1 MSIPLSKPF
10 TSLSSLSSLSKTP
23 FKPIIRFILSSQ
35 LEKKRLR
42 IPPSVLDD
50 FETHL
55 GLWSD
60 LPTKFW
66 ETYYSKESYL
76 VLMIHN
82 PSQRLV
88 GTASIFFIPESH
100 CKNMNILS
108 PKSPNTRTYEIR
120 DVFVLPQF
128 RGQGLAGTM
137 MEEIFHWGRLS
148 KRFSRLK
155 LDVWRSNGS
164 AIRCYEKCGFQKLPP
179 RHPATKWINIPDNLF
194 KMYGIQNDDFPTPN
208 DHVDIYLKSI

>member
-1 MSIPLSKPF
+1 MLISTPSKISK
-10 TSLSSLSSLSKTP
+10 TSQTP
-23 FKPIIRFILSSQ
+23 FKPILRFFLSSQ
-35 LEKKRLR
+35 LEKKRSK
-42 IPPSVLDD
+42 IPSSVLDD

-60 LPTKFW
+60 LPTKCW
-66 ETYYSKESYL
+66 ETYFSKECYL
-76 VLMIHN
+76 VLMIDHHYH
-82 PSQRLV
+82 PSPRLL
-88 GTASIFFIPESH
+88 GTASLFYIPNSH
-100 CKNMNILS
+100 AHTMNL
-108 PKSPNTRTYEIR
+108 PSPNTRTYELR

-194 KMYGIQNDDFPTPN
+194 KMYGIQKDDFPTPN
-208 DHVDIYLKSI
+208 DHVDIYLQSI